1 MGIVIFFFH
10 YARYMNNIIYENYA
24 YDLLGEIYE
33 DIDDDITF
41 SFENGLCGIG
51 WGILYLI
58 ENGFVKGEPNE
69 ILSDLDKRIM
79 ELNLMF
85 ITDLSIKT
93 GLKGVLLY
101 IKRRVENAEKNSLLI
116 PYKKFFMK
124 QFECLYIQYCENINF
139 SLVEFVSGNNEL
151 DNDLQ
156 GKELGLCNGCAG
168 YGLNKILSYE
178 KVVSF

>member
-1 MGIVIFFFH
+1 
-10 YARYMNNIIYENYA
+10 
-24 YDLLGEIYE
+24 
-33 DIDDDITF
+33 
-41 SFENGLCGIG
+41 
-51 WGILYLI
+51 
-58 ENGFVKGEPNE
+58 
-69 ILSDLDKRIM
+69 
-79 ELNLMF
+79 
-85 ITDLSIKT
+85 
-93 GLKGVLLY
+93 
-101 IKRRVENAEKNSLLI
+101 
-116 PYKKFFMK
+116 MK